1 MAYKKKTREDYQKEV
16 QALTDKMETQLA
28 SHFVSQE
35 SIKEHLDF
43 MSRFHRY
50 STRNMLLIEEQFQGA
65 RAVGS
70 YAYWEKQG
78 VQVQKGEKGIKIFVP
93 SPVTFIKRETEWVAW
108 KDATKTEQKRAKEGS
123 LPTRKAMYYKIGH
136 VFEYTQTDARE
147 KGLEVSELFASYHRN
162 GSLREAESFRRAL
175 NGIAET
181 QDVKILDQPLN
192 ELDTAKGCFYPELNA
207 IALNPRNSDIENVT
221 ILIHELAHA
230 NLHNMERNEER
241 GIELK
246 PHEKEFQAEMVA
258 YTVAAHFGFP
268 TDEFSLS
275 YLANWTQG
283 RDLRDKEDLL
293 HEVHQTSGHFIREIH
308 ASLEQ
313 EQILEREASPI
324 KMIEYIEQKAQITEH
339 GLPLAERLERIMQH
353 SSEDVGAYLTS
364 IAKQDTQQ
372 DLSSFDEPM
381 MLVHGATDFFEPFA
395 KANDRDFDEHETVAY
410 TLVIPGEEPISQH
423 FRILDDAMG
432 PYHHILN
439 TEVVSKETEQVLEK
453 AWYDEMIST
462 EDRDLEKVRQ
472 IVTRHFNVPEQ
483 DFRSR

>member
-1 MAYKKKTREDYQKEV
+1 MGYKKKTREDYQKEV

-93 SPVTFIKRETEWVAW
+93 SPVTFIKRETDWVAW
-108 KDATKTEQKRAKEGS
+108 KDATKTEQKRAKEGF

-162 GSLREAESFRRAL
+162 GSIREAESFRRAL

-181 QDVKILDQPLN
+181 QDVTLLDQPLN
-192 ELDTAKGCFYPELNA
+192 ELGTAKGCFYPELNA
-207 IALNPRNSDIENVT
+207 IALNLRNSDIENVT
-221 ILIHELAHA
+221 VLIHELAHA
-230 NLHNMERNEER
+230 NLHNMNRNEER
-241 GIELK
+241 EIELNT
-246 PHEKEFQAEMVA
+246 HEKEFQAEMVA

-275 YLANWTQG
+275 YLASWTQG

-313 EQILEREASPI
+313 EQVLEREASPL
-324 KMIEYIEQKAQITEH
+324 KMIEHIENVAHITDQ
-339 GLPLAERLERIMQH
+339 GMPLAERLEQIMQH
-353 SSEDVGAYLTS
+353 TPEDVEAYLTN

-372 DLSSFDEPM
+372 DLSAFKEPM

-395 KANDRDFDEHETVAY
+395 KANDRDFDEHKMTAY

-423 FRILDDAMG
+423 FQGLEEASS
-432 PYHHILN
+432 PLHHILK

-462 EDRDLEKVRQ
+462 EDRDLEKAKQ
-472 IVTRHFNVPEQ
+472 IVSRQLHVPSKDFYTR
-483 DFRSR
+483 

>member
-50 STRNMLLIEEQFQGA
+50 STRNMLLIEKQFQGA

-93 SPVTFIKRETEWVAW
+93 SPVTFIKRDTDWVAW
-108 KDATKTEQKRAKEGS
+108 KDATKTEQNRAQEGT

-162 GSLREAESFRRAL
+162 GSIREAESFRRAL
-175 NGIAET
+175 NEIAET
-181 QDVKILDQPLN
+181 QDVTLLDKPLN
-192 ELDTAKGCFYPELNA
+192 ELGTAKGCFYPELNA

-221 ILIHELAHA
+221 VMIHELAHA
-230 NLHNMERNEER
+230 NLHNTERNEER
-241 GIELK
+241 GIELN

-275 YLANWTQG
+275 YLASWTQG
-283 RDLRDKEDLL
+283 KDLRDKEDLL
-293 HEVHQTSGHFIREIH
+293 YEVHQTSGHFIREIH
-308 ASLEQ
+308 TSLEH
-313 EQILEREASPI
+313 EQVLEREASPL
-324 KMIEYIEQKAQITEH
+324 KMIEHIENLAQITDQRM
-339 GLPLAERLERIMQH
+339 PLAERLERIMQH
-353 SSEDVGAYLTS
+353 SPENVGAYLTS

-372 DLSSFDEPM
+372 DLSTFEEPM
-381 MLVHGATDFFEPFA
+381 ILVHGATDFFEPFA
-395 KANDRDFDEHETVAY
+395 KANDRDFDEHETIAY

-423 FRILDDAMG
+423 FRGLEEASS
-432 PYHHILN
+432 PLHHILK
-439 TEVVSKETEQVLEK
+439 TEIVSKETEQVLEK
-453 AWYDEMIST
+453 AWYKEVIST
-462 EDRDLEKVRQ
+462 EDRELEKVKQ
-472 IVTRHFNVPEQ
+472 IVGRNLNVTEK
-483 DFRSR
+483 DFRIR